1 MSMDMNPQETYQM
14 LVHKLSNGIKLS
26 EDERKWISSHPIE
39 SSTYKQPWIIG
50 DIISLGLDATYAVT
64 IKCNLFK
71 QEHPIVPTLS
81 IPFGKEGYIQLAGI
95 AGLERDVKTE
105 KKSIKLSFRMIGG
118 ITAIAKC
125 VSESGLLMVSY
136 QGWVPD
142 AKPFPLWYE
151 SINCE
156 RFAMKKTVLSDN
168 LVQYDC
174 RGADGSEN
182 AFSFTVNWY
191 PV

>member
-1 MSMDMNPQETYQM
+1 MIMDMDTQEEYQI
-14 LVHKLSNGIKLS
+14 LIHKLNNGEKLSN
-26 EDERKWISSHPIE
+26 DERDWLSSHPIE
-39 SSTYKQPWIIG
+39 SNAYKYPWIIG
-50 DIISLGLDATYAVT
+50 DMISLGSDTTYAVT
-64 IKCNLFK
+64 IKCNHFK

-95 AGLERDVKTE
+95 AGVDRNVKTE
-105 KKSIKLSFRMIGG
+105 KKSTKLSFRMIGG
-118 ITAIAKC
+118 ITAIARC

-168 LVQYDC
+168 MVQYEC
-174 RGADGSEN
+174 RGADGTEN

>member
-1 MSMDMNPQETYQM
+1 MQETYQ
-14 LVHKLSNGIKLS
+14 LLISKINNGEKLS
-26 EDERKWISSHPIE
+26 EQEKNWLFSHPIE
-39 SSTYKQPWIIG
+39 SNTYQYPWIIG
-50 DIISLGLDATYAVT
+50 DMIPLGDEKTYAIT
-64 IKCNLFK
+64 IKCNRSR

-81 IPFGKEGYIQLAGI
+81 IPFGKAGYIQLAGI
-95 AGLERDVKTE
+95 AGVDRDVKTE
-105 KKSIKLSFRMIGG
+105 KKSTKLSFRMVGG
-118 ITAIAKC
+118 ITAIARC
-125 VSESGLLMVSY
+125 ISDSGLLMVSY

-156 RFAMKKTVLSDN
+156 RFAMKKTVLTN
-168 LVQYDC
+168 NMVRYDC
-174 RGADGSEN
+174 RGADGTED